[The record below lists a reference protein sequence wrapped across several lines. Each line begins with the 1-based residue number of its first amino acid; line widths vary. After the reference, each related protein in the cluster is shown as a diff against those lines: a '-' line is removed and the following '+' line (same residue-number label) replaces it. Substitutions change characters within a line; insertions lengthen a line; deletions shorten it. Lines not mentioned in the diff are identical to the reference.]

1 MVATS
6 HDVMPDIE
14 LYQPTDADNALALAR
29 DLGDEGWLLAGGQ
42 DTFGWLKDRNK
53 RPAAMIELTRIDAWK
68 GIRELADGVEIG
80 ALTTLTEITSNP
92 LITARY
98 GLLAR
103 AAGVV
108 ASPQIR
114 NVGTLGGNL
123 NQDARCWYYRRGLDC
138 YRAGGNICYA
148 DSPQGLNREHAIFG
162 ASRCVAVSPSDTA
175 PALVALDATMV
186 ITAASGQRTVAAQ
199 DYFIGPARDIVH
211 MTALHEGE
219 ILTAVRLPGA
229 WANAEFYF
237 EKVADR
243 NVWDFALVNIAAA
256 MRVSSDRIDEARI
269 ACGAVECTPR
279 RLQAVENAVRGQPRS
294 EELAAR
300 AGELAVQDA
309 VPLNYNH
316 FKVPLMSNLVKRA
329 IRGGSQG

>member
-14 LYQPTDADNALALAR
+14 LYQPTDEENALALANT
-29 DLGDEGWLLAGGQ
+29 LGADGWLVGGGQ
-42 DTFGWLKDRNK
+42 DTYGWLKDRNK
-53 RPAAMIELTRIDAWK
+53 NPAAMIELTQIDAWK
-68 GIRELADGVEIG
+68 GIKETADGIEIG
-80 ALTTLTEITSNP
+80 AVTTLTDITNNP
-92 LITARY
+92 LVQSRY
-98 GLLAR
+98 ALLAT
-103 AAGVV
+103 AAGKV

-123 NQDARCWYYRRGLDC
+123 IQDARCWYYRRGLDC

-148 DSPQGLNREHAIFG
+148 DSPEGLNREHALFG

-186 ITAASGQRTVAAQ
+186 VASSSRERLIPAQ
-199 DYFIGPARDIVH
+199 DFFVGPERDIVN
-211 MTALHEGE
+211 MTVLNDDE
-219 ILTAVRLPGA
+219 ILTAVRIPST

-256 MRVSSDRIDEARI
+256 FKVSGGSIEDARI
-269 ACGAVECTPR
+269 VCGAVECTPR
-279 RLQAVENAVRGQPRS
+279 RLESVESAIRGQQRS
-294 EELAAR
+294 EELAAS
-300 AGELAVQDA
+300 AGEMATEGA
-309 VPLNYNH
+309 RPLNYNH
-316 FKVPLMSNLVKRA
+316 FKVPLMQNLVKRA
-329 IRGGSQG
+329 IRG

>member
-14 LYQPTDADNALALAR
+14 LYQPTDEDNALALASE
-29 DLGDEGWLLAGGQ
+29 LGTDGWLLAGGQ

-53 RPAAMIELTRIDAWK
+53 TPSAMIELTQIDAWK
-68 GIRELADGVEIG
+68 GIKETSDGIEIG
-80 ALTTLTEITSNP
+80 AVTTLKEIATNP
-92 LITARY
+92 LITERY
-98 GLLAR
+98 GLLAK
-103 AAGVV
+103 AASVV

-148 DSPQGLNREHAIFG
+148 DSPEGLNREHAIFG

-186 ITAASGQRTVAAQ
+186 IASASGTRTVSAQ
-199 DYFIGPARDIVH
+199 DYFIGPDRDITH
-211 MTALHEGE
+211 MTALDDGE
-219 ILTAVRLPGA
+219 ILTAVRLPA
-229 WANAEFYF
+229 SWANAEFYF

-243 NVWDFALVNIAAA
+243 NVWDFALVNVAAA
-256 MRVSSDRIDEARI
+256 IKVSGGAIDDARI

-279 RLQAVENAVRGQPRS
+279 RLEAVENAIRGQQRS
-294 EELAAR
+294 EDLASRAGDMAVEGAR
-300 AGELAVQDA
+300 A
-309 VPLNYNH
+309 LNYNH
-316 FKVPLMSNLVKRA
+316 FKIPLMANLVKRA
-329 IRGGSQG
+329 VRG

>member
-14 LYQPTDADNALALAR
+14 LYQPTDEENALALANT
-29 DLGDEGWLLAGGQ
+29 LGADGWIVGGGQ
-42 DTFGWLKDRNK
+42 DTYGWLKDRNK
-53 RPAAMIELTRIDAWK
+53 SPAAMIELTQIDAWK
-68 GIRELADGVEIG
+68 GIKEIADGIEIG
-80 ALTTLTEITSNP
+80 AVTTLTDIANHP
-92 LITARY
+92 LVQSRY
-98 GLLAR
+98 ALLAT
-103 AAGVV
+103 AAGKV

-148 DSPQGLNREHAIFG
+148 DSPEGLNREHALFG

-186 ITAASGQRTVAAQ
+186 VASSSGERLIPAQ
-199 DYFIGPARDIVH
+199 DFFVGPERDIVN
-211 MTALHEGE
+211 MTVLNDDE
-219 ILTAVRLPGA
+219 ILTAVRIPST

-243 NVWDFALVNIAAA
+243 NVWDFALVSIAAA
-256 MRVSSDRIDEARI
+256 FKVSGGSIEDARI
-269 ACGAVECTPR
+269 VCGAVECTPR
-279 RLQAVENAVRGQPRS
+279 RLESVESAIRGQQRS
-294 EELAAR
+294 EELAASAAEMATEGAR
-300 AGELAVQDA
+300 
-309 VPLNYNH
+309 PLNYNH
-316 FKVPLMSNLVKRA
+316 FKVPLMQNLVKRA
-329 IRGGSQG
+329 IRG